1 MTPEVGRALW
11 DAVAALEEL
20 GLGYAVVGGLAVG
33 AWGVGRSTRDVDLY
47 SDLPP
52 ARRGDVQRA
61 LEARGF
67 HVPAMEPE
75 LTRFGVFRSRSAN
88 GVFLDV
94 FAAVGP
100 LGEAILERRRR
111 IDVGGRPLWLV
122 APDDLVILKAF
133 SDRERDHEDV
143 VSLAATL
150 GDTLDLPYVRRWAK
164 RLDESIG
171 TSEVSERLERALER
185 AAAASNAPREPRLPR
200 PPKS

>member
-1 MTPEVGRALW
+1 MTPEVDRALW
-11 DAVAALEEL
+11 DAVAALDEL
-20 GLGYAVVGGLAVG
+20 GLCYAVVGGLAVG

-47 SDLPP
+47 ADLPP
-52 ARRGDVQRA
+52 TRRRDVQGA

-67 HVPAMEPE
+67 HVPALELE
-75 LTRFGVFRSRSAN
+75 LTRFGVFRSRSAD

-111 IDVGGRPLWLV
+111 IEVGGRPLWLV
-122 APDDLVILKAF
+122 APEDLVVLKSF

-143 VSLAATL
+143 VSLSAAL
-150 GDTLDLPYVRRWAK
+150 GNRLDLPYVRRWAR

-171 TSEVSERLERALER
+171 TSEVSERLERALAR
-185 AAAASNAPREPRLPR
+185 AAAGSRAPSTPRRPR
-200 PPKS
+200 RPKG